1 MNDLLLMCMVA
12 GRRAA
17 IPAIRVQSVI
27 EIEDITPIPGAP
39 AFIRGLTA
47 LRSQALT
54 VIDCSVALGFETAQ
68 APPDQRAAV
77 VEIDGHLYALLVDA
91 AYDVGEAII
100 QPGDLPCTARRGA
113 YRTLDERRAH
123 LGIGARTHCDIVVKV
138 DEASDL
144 ILAIGGNVR
153 GSVRLKLWPAE
164 RREGR
169 PLYPMDQSRIPGGRA
184 VFAHLKLRA
193 DPVKA
198 DTLDNSPTIKAL
210 GEQDDALG
218 WLRQV
223 AAAREVAAGTR
234 FYSAP

>member
-77 VEIDGHLYALLVDA
+77 VEIDALLVDA
-91 AYDVGEAII
+91 AYDVGEA
-100 QPGDLPCTARRGA
+100 L
-113 YRTLDERRAH
+113 
-123 LGIGARTHCDIVVKV
+123 
-138 DEASDL
+138 SDP
-144 ILAIGGNVR
+144 IEV
-153 GSVRLKLWPAE
+153 
-164 RREGR
+164 
-169 PLYPMDQSRIPGGRA
+169 PGGFGAGWQAATRGMVETDGGPTLLIDVEA
-184 VFAHLKLRA
+184 LVSG
-193 DPVKA
+193 PV
-198 DTLDNSPTIKAL
+198 S
-210 GEQDDALG
+210 Q
-218 WLRQV
+218 
-223 AAAREVAAGTR
+223 AA
-234 FYSAP
+234 